1 VGRVAIGNEGNETMT
16 ARRVRGR
23 ASADHRGGTAGAGG
37 EPIMR
42 GWLRIG
48 VVLSVLWIVGYPTY
62 FFIDSNIRAWDR
74 RQTCLNLQTTVF
86 SELSSDQ
93 ILHKCNQLADFMS
106 LSYFVS
112 GTDVRFFWAF
122 ILISLALFWILGG
135 VIFWTVR
142 WIRRGFTN
150 AK

>member
-1 VGRVAIGNEGNETMT
+1 M
-16 ARRVRGR
+16 
-23 ASADHRGGTAGAGG
+23 S
-37 EPIMR
+37 

-62 FFIDSNIRAWDR
+62 FFIDYNSRAWDR
-74 RQTCLNLQTTVF
+74 RQTCLNLRTTVF

-93 ILHKCNQLADFMS
+93 LWDKCNQLAGFLE

-112 GTDVRFFWAF
+112 GGRDALLFWWTYV
-122 ILISLALFWILGG
+122 LMPLALLWIFGG

-142 WIRRGFTN
+142 WIRRGFTK
-150 AK
+150 AT